1 MQTIDDNNTYP
12 VQLRGRIV
20 RVMFNNTDSGWS
32 VLVIHPEDGSKIKM
46 NEVTVTGVIHEPRAH
61 DEVEVRGEWSYNTKY
76 NEQQIKAQEIRVIM
90 PETKDGIFYL
100 LKAKNFLPHIG
111 ETTAKRIVDKFG
123 SATFKIIENH
133 PERLA
138 EVRGITKKKAE
149 HIGEVYAQKVK
160 MRDVLEFCA
169 VYDIP
174 QSQGKKIFEAY
185 GTSAVTILK
194 RNPYLLT
201 ESNKGVK
208 GIGFKKADLIA
219 KSLNLPPHA
228 KIRISHCLVY
238 SLGELTNKK
247 GSTSATLKELLDE
260 TVATLNLDASLVR
273 PVLDEMLSQTGSKA
287 VLVKDELNGK
297 ESIWKKSVY
306 EKEKYIANK
315 IVAIDQACPTYK
327 VPDNIE
333 KAIADAEKEAGITL
347 APSQKK
353 AIVNSLQHSFSV
365 ITGGPGVG
373 KTTIIRCLINILK
386 KCRNEISL
394 AAPTGRASKRM
405 SEATGM
411 RASTIH
417 RLLGVTG
424 MTTDEDGKKKV
435 GGFDHDENFPLES
448 DVYIID
454 ESSMIDNGL
463 MASLLMAIP
472 EGSMVVL
479 VGDVDQL
486 PSVGAGQVLEDVIN
500 SGVVTVSRLDTI
512 FRQAATSK
520 IITSAHEINK
530 GKVPQASN
538 NPDDDFFIL
547 HLNDNNSCARMVLK
561 LADYIPRRF
570 NCDPLWDIQVLSPK
584 KASEVGTD
592 NLNKMLQDYYNPEVK
607 WARIQ
612 QVALD
617 KQKHHEQL
625 TEEEQQSLY
634 KTFTTPMLIGSTNIL
649 AVNDKVMQIKND
661 YSKGVFNGDVG
672 QIVSIDTSI
681 GKGKDSENFATVAFP
696 DDSNNGVKHVCYS
709 KKELWENITLS
720 YACTIHKSQG
730 SEYPYVIIPM
740 MPTFSIMLQRKLLY
754 TGVTRGKKM
763 VCLVGDET
771 AISNAVHDH
780 FRKIVSTR
788 KTKLKVWLTTRK
800 SKGKPLD
807 IDIAGL
813 KHEN

>member
-1 MQTIDDNNTYP
+1 MQTIDNNNTYP
-12 VQLRGRIV
+12 VQFRGRIV

-32 VLVIHPEDGSKIKM
+32 VLVVHPEDGSDIKTK
-46 NEVTVTGVIHEPRAH
+46 EVTVTGVIHEPRAH
-61 DEVEVRGEWSYNTKY
+61 DNVEVRGVWNYNTKY
-76 NEQQIKAQEIRVIM
+76 REQQIKADEIRVIM

-111 ETTAKRIVDKFG
+111 ETTAQRIVDKFG
-123 SATFKIIENH
+123 SETFKVIEEH

-138 EVRGITKKKAE
+138 EIRGITMKKAKK
-149 HIGEVYAQKVK
+149 IGEVYAEKIK

-174 QSQGKKIFEAY
+174 QGQGKKIFEVY
-185 GTSAVTILK
+185 GSSAVTILK

-208 GIGFKKADLIA
+208 GIGFKKADIIA

-228 KIRISHCLVY
+228 KTRITHCLVY

-247 GSTSATLKELLDE
+247 GSTSATKQELLEE
-260 TVATLNLDASLVR
+260 TVNTLSLDASLVQ
-273 PVLDEMLSQTGSKA
+273 PVLEEMLNDTSSKA
-287 VLVKDELNGK
+287 ILVKDDLNGK
-297 ESIWKKSVY
+297 EAVWRKSVY

-315 IVAIDQACPTYK
+315 IVAIDQAVPSYK
-327 VPDNIE
+327 IPDNVE
-333 KAIADAEKEAGITL
+333 KAIEEAEKESGITL

-353 AIVNSLQHSFSV
+353 AIMNSLQHPFSV

-386 KCRNEISL
+386 KNGNDISL

-411 RASTIH
+411 QASTIH

-424 MTTDEDGKKKV
+424 MTTDEEGKKKV
-435 GGFDHDENFPLES
+435 GGFDHDEDFPLEA
-448 DVYIID
+448 DVFIID
-454 ESSMIDNGL
+454 ESSMIDNSL

-472 EGSMVVL
+472 EGCMVVL

-486 PSVGAGQVLEDVIN
+486 PSVGAGQVLEDIIT
-500 SGVVTVSRLDTI
+500 SKAVTVSRLDTI

-547 HLNDNNSCARMVLK
+547 NLSDNDSCARMILK

-570 NCDPLWDIQVLSPK
+570 NCDPLWDLQVLSPK

-607 WARIQ
+607 LARIQ

-617 KQKHHEQL
+617 KKRHNEPL
-625 TEEEQQSLY
+625 TDEEQQSLY
-634 KTFTTPMLIGSTNIL
+634 KTFTTPMLIGGTNIL
-649 AVNDKVMQIKND
+649 AVKDKVMQIKND

-672 QIVSIDTSI
+672 QIVSMDTTVE
-681 GKGKDSENFATVAFP
+681 KGKDSENFAVVAFP
-696 DDSNNGVKHVCYS
+696 DDSNEGMKHVIYS
-709 KKELWENITLS
+709 KEELWKSITLS

-788 KTKLKVWLTTRK
+788 KTKLKFWLQTRK
-800 SKGKPLD
+800 QENTPLKIDKVWVSKEG
-807 IDIAGL
+807 
-813 KHEN
+813 